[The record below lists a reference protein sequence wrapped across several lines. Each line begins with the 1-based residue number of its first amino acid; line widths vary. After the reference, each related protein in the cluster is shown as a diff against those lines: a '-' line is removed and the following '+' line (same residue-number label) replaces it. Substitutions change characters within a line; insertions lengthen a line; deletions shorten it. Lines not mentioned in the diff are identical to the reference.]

1 MDTLHEERETLK
13 AQEISPYNYHNS
25 YDSPYNL
32 GDYGDKKKENQMVG
46 NRWASVN
53 NPAGSYLDSFWP
65 SESNNNLEHEIRER
79 YPTEHEHDYTIG
91 PSNYYPKPMSSKEH
105 KIDWNKI
112 GILAFIKLSLFKLQA
127 IGFQKILF
135 LLVFKLKM
143 FMAAIFFKFLL
154 IVKLMK
160 FFNILI
166 FPLFILQL
174 LPSIWQI
181 LRMRPTSIP
190 TLQENAQS
198 TLLASTALPI
208 LSSGGLTG
216 GSASSGSG
224 GTLLPGVT
232 TNTLIPGGMTINGNR
247 LPNGITN
254 TLVPS
259 SNTGNR
265 LPTGQGFSSFK
276 LDDLNI
282 NNEQQKEPLELFDP
296 TLDIFEKLLDSEK
309 CVERIAC
316 RMAVAEKAG
325 IMPLWI
331 SW

>member
-1 MDTLHEERETLK
+1 MN
-13 AQEISPYNYHNS
+13 AQDIAPYNYHNS

-46 NRWASVN
+46 NRWTSVN
-53 NPAGSYLDSFWP
+53 NPAGSYIASFWP
-65 SESNNNLEHEIRER
+65 SEGDNNLEYGIRER
-79 YPTEHEHDYTIG
+79 YPPEHEHDYTIG
-91 PSNYYPKPMSSKEH
+91 PSNHYPKPISSKEH
-105 KIDWNKI
+105 KIDWSKI
-112 GILAFIKLSLFKLQA
+112 GMLAFIKLGLFKLQA

-154 IVKLMK
+154 IIKLMK

-166 FPLFILQL
+166 LPLFILQL

-181 LRMRPTSIP
+181 LRMIPNSIP
-190 TLQENAQS
+190 TRQENAQS
-198 TLLASTALPI
+198 TLQNSLSGLASTALPI
-208 LSSGGLTG
+208 LSSGGLT
-216 GSASSGSG
+216 SGS
-224 GTLLPGVT
+224 TLLPSGT
-232 TNTLIPGGMTINGNR
+232 TNTIIPGGTTINGNR
-247 LPNGITN
+247 LPNVIQN
-254 TLVPS
+254 PLVPS
-259 SNTGNR
+259 LNTGNR

-276 LDDLNI
+276 LDDPNI
-282 NNEQQKEPLELFDP
+282 NNGQQKEPLELFDP